1 MLSCVFVVFVPFLL
15 ILKWG
20 IFMKVAK
27 LSMIVSFALNA
38 FILSACGGGGST
50 IITPEKPAAEEPTSP
65 ANVDPSP
72 QHPSDSNPQEQ
83 PSESEPQGS
92 SEPEPQKTDTNF
104 NLTVLDAYINKAYVF
119 ADLNENYK
127 HDEDEPYAE
136 TDGKGNVKLL
146 IKNGLSLFSVNTT
159 IY

>member
-1 MLSCVFVVFVPFLL
+1 MLSCVVVFVPFLL

-50 IITPEKPAAEEPTSP
+50 IIT
-65 ANVDPSP
+65 
-72 QHPSDSNPQEQ
+72 
-83 PSESEPQGS
+83 
-92 SEPEPQKTDTNF
+92 PQKTDTNF

-146 IKNGLSLFSVNTT
+146 IKNELLENRSYIRMIT
-159 IY
+159 IAQNGAETDTMGERES